1 MNKASKD
8 YVEKMSLS
16 KLSPLQM
23 NFERNNEITQSPSN
37 FNNQTVDDGINNKVF
52 KFSKAEIYKMQKKND
67 VAFKIQKK
75 IIVLT
80 IFLLAVGIGL
90 YASGF
95 VVYILSQNRSNGIV
109 FWVIGTLVLIPGIY
123 YFGQIIYISWIKD
136 RKTKVKNIEEMNQQ
150 IN

>member
-23 NFERNNEITQSPSN
+23 NFEKNNEITQSPSN
-37 FNNQTVDDGINNKVF
+37 FNNQTIDDGINNKVF

-67 VAFKIQKK
+67 VPFKIQKK

-95 VVYILSQNRSNGIV
+95 VVYVLSQNQSNGIV

-136 RKTKVKNIEEMNQQ
+136 RKTKVKNIEEINQQ